1 MTKATEHVKY
11 DNHKKK
17 KKKNYIPVYKHVVAL
32 PDLIKNKSR

>member
-17 KKKNYIPVYKHVVAL
+17 KKKNYIYKHVVAL

>member
-17 KKKNYIPVYKHVVAL
+17 KEEKTIL

>member
-17 KKKNYIPVYKHVVAL
+17 KKEEKTIVL

>member
-1 MTKATEHVKY
+1 MTKATERVKY

-17 KKKNYIPVYKHVVAL
+17 KEEKTIVL

>member
-17 KKKNYIPVYKHVVAL
+17 EEKTIVL